1 MFTTGNAIDQLMTWI
16 YYTIIKCLQDFMQY
30 MGGMGA
36 EIFDNPYIKGILL
49 FFQLLASALFLVGLI
64 IAFFDY
70 VMSYDS
76 GKASMKDF
84 LFNVMKGMMATA
96 LFTIIPVKMYQ
107 LSIDMENTIGAVI
120 NRAAG
125 SAATTPSPGASNPTM
140 ITQAIS
146 FFTGLIS
153 GNPVATVVGAMA
165 SNSASAAADQQHVPD
180 IVNLLFIIAFA
191 YGFFKVLFGNIKRG
205 GLILVQI
212 CVCSLYIFSLVR
224 GYSDAFVGWCKQVI
238 GLCFTAFVQN
248 LLLVVGLIV
257 FRTNMIAGV
266 GIMLTAAEVPRI
278 AQAFGME
285 TSMKANISQISY
297 TANSIMG
304 IGKTLMKGI

>member
-1 MFTTGNAIDQLMTWI
+1 
-16 YYTIIKCLQDFMQY
+16 MQY

-36 EIFDNPYIKGILL
+36 ELFDNPYIKGILL

-70 VMSYDS
+70 VMSYDK
-76 GKASMKDF
+76 GKASTKDF

-125 SAATTPSPGASNPTM
+125 QAALAPSPGAANPSM

-146 FFTGLIS
+146 FFSNLII
-153 GNPVATVVGAMA
+153 GNPLASVVGAIVSDATGA
-165 SNSASAAADQQHVPD
+165 SVPQHVPN

-205 GLILVQI
+205 GLLLVQI

-224 GYSDAFVGWCKQVI
+224 GYSDAFIGWCKQVI

-257 FRTNMIAGV
+257 FHDNLLAGV

-278 AQAFGME
+278 AQAFGLE

-297 TANSIMG
+297 TTNSIMG